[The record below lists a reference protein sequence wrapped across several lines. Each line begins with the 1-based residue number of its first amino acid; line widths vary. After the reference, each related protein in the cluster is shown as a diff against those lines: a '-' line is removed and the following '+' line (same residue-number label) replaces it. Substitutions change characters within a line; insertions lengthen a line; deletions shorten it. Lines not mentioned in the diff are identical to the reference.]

1 MTNTNEPNGTPDV
14 SPIAAIDDVVEGTG
28 LLSNRINDE
37 GDDDDPF
44 SKRRYDNLTEALC
57 FFLTCTFGL
66 MNELSNIIKQE
77 DGYWRD

>member
-1 MTNTNEPNGTPDV
+1 MINTNEPNGTPDQ
-14 SPIAAIDDVVEGTG
+14 SPVTANDDGVEGTG

-57 FFLTCTFGL
+57 F
-66 MNELSNIIKQE
+66 S
-77 DGYWRD
+77 